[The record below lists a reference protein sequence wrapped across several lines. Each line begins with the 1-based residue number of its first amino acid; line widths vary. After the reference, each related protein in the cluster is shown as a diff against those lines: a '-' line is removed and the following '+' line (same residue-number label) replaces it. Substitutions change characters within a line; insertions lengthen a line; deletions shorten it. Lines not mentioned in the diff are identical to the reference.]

1 MAGSI
6 NYTALASGAL
16 GLTLALAW
24 NDAVVKTIQSFFPP
38 KDERGAARATLV
50 YAIVVTILVIAVV
63 AVINHT
69 KRVVYG
75 FKPDRQAGDAKGSP
89 PVQETDDWRSRAH
102 EYARQSGF
110 TPPIVQLWQP

>member
-38 KDERGAARATLV
+38 KDERGAARATLA
-50 YAIVVTILVIAVV
+50 YAIVVTILVIIVV
-63 AVINHT
+63 AIINHT
-69 KRVVYG
+69 RRVVYG
-75 FKPDRQAGDAKGSP
+75 FKPGKPEKHEGRDSERGSEWR
-89 PVQETDDWRSRAH
+89 ET
-102 EYARQSGF
+102 ARQGGF
-110 TPPIVQLWQP
+110 TPPIVQLWQPGAGA